1 MKKII
6 TGISIA
12 SLMLP
17 VLALAQTASTA
28 PDIDLLQALDTLT
41 NWLFTL
47 LLIVAVIFLI
57 IAAFTFISAQGDPE
71 KVTKA
76 RNFVLYALIGVAV
89 AVAAKALVAFVQMI
103 MGA

>member
-17 VLALAQTASTA
+17 VLALAQTATPA
-28 PDIDLLQALDTLT
+28 PDVDLLAALDTLT

-57 IAAFTFISAQGDPE
+57 IAAYNFVTAQGDSD